1 MMISGLGMTRGVK
14 VQRVVYSEIQGKR
27 ACTLEVVCEASVGQ
41 RTYYVFETDGMVK
54 KSHLQGLV
62 LSQTV

>member
-14 VQRVVYSEIQGKR
+14 VQRVVYSEIHGKR

-41 RTYYVFETDGMVK
+41 RTYVFETDGMVK